1 LKGVNSTSKKIYQNL
16 VLNAIVLTFFDVER
30 GQHNMSWLSG
40 CAGEKTVARKAAAS
54 NHLFNA
60 TLLTSFDVKG

>member
-1 LKGVNSTSKKIYQNL
+1 M
-16 VLNAIVLTFFDVER
+16 LNAIVLTFFDVER